1 MNTYDDHDLSSTSSI
16 EIIGSNECEMNT
28 TTDQTNTKI
37 KTRRHPKKKAKL
49 NKDNENKLIRQH
61 ERRKRQRQAA
71 RKRAIDEKNMN
82 ESADQ
87 NDLPNEQDWESYF
100 RYLFYHDEVVC
111 EG

>member
-1 MNTYDDHDLSSTSSI
+1 MRKSKQGDA
-16 EIIGSNECEMNT
+16 
-28 TTDQTNTKI
+28 
-37 KTRRHPKKKAKL
+37 PKKAKL
-49 NKDNENKLIRQH
+49 NKDDENKLIRRRD
-61 ERRKRQRQAA
+61 RRKRQRQAA

-100 RYLFYHDEVVC
+100 RYLFYHDEVVR

>member
-1 MNTYDDHDLSSTSSI
+1 M
-16 EIIGSNECEMNT
+16 
-28 TTDQTNTKI
+28 
-37 KTRRHPKKKAKL
+37 
-49 NKDNENKLIRQH
+49 NKDDENKLIRRRD
-61 ERRKRQRQAA
+61 RRKRQRQAA

-100 RYLFYHDEVVC
+100 RYLFYHDEVVR